1 MYEAFFEIIKEIQM
15 DGGLSPS
22 VIVKMRGPKP
32 PLKPKPKFSSGKI
45 EGFYIDFI
53 LFCRDKN

>member
-15 DGGLSPS
+15 DGGFSPS

-45 EGFYIDFI
+45 
-53 LFCRDKN
+53 